1 MIKFLHVFLHLIMFI
16 KCINTMRE
24 NVNLGAGRRK
34 YIIHEISHVSDNKTN
49 MHVFRVKFFVEQA
62 IQYENQCL
70 KEKKE
75 LR

>member
-1 MIKFLHVFLHLIMFI
+1 
-16 KCINTMRE
+16 MRE
-24 NVNLGAGRRK
+24 NVNLDAGRRK

-70 KEKKE
+70 GTLTLDVYVPNVVVCLGKWCPCASVS
-75 LR
+75 